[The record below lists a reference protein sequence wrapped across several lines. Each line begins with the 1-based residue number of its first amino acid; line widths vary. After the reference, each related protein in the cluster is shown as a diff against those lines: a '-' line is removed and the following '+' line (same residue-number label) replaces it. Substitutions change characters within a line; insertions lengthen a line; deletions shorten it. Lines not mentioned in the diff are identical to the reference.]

1 MTSRPKHV
9 TVLDMDGVILK
20 TNLTKYRAML
30 ALFSSFP
37 DQRDRISRYILD
49 RNGVRRDLK
58 ILGIHSEILGTSLA
72 DGELE
77 GYLERYAIV
86 LENELSTAPLVDGI
100 DGFIESHH
108 GSLFVSSSA
117 PSEEV
122 ERQLETR
129 SLLQHF
135 DGVFAGEADKR
146 HGLERIRVLTEGK
159 GVVFFGDSHGDLD
172 AARLA
177 NVAFVGVVAE
187 RDNFGDAPLIKISDF
202 ADRAAVAEAIERS
215 LAATSR

>member
-1 MTSRPKHV
+1 
-9 TVLDMDGVILK
+9 
-20 TNLTKYRAML
+20 ML

-37 DQRDRISRYILD
+37 DHREHIAQYIDD

-58 ILGIHSEILGTSLA
+58 IRGIYSEILRSPLTER
-72 DGELE
+72 ELE
-77 GYLERYAIV
+77 RYLERYAIA
-86 LENELSTAPLVDGI
+86 LEKELSTAPLVDGV
-100 DGFIESHH
+100 DRFIESRN

-122 ERQLETR
+122 ERQLKTR

-159 GVVFFGDSHGDLD
+159 GVVFFGDSPGDLD

-177 NVAFVGVVAE
+177 KVAFVGVVAE
-187 RDNFGDAPLIKISDF
+187 RDNFREAPIIKIRDF
-202 ADRAAVAEAIERS
+202 ADRAVVAAAIERS